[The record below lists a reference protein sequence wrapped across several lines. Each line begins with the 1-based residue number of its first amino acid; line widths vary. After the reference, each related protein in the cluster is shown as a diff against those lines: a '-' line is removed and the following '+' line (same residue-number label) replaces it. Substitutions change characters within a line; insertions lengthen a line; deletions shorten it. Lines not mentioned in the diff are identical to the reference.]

1 MPKGELARC
10 SVLGWATEWATTDI
24 CQVLVA
30 HEISGDHLEVVLAD
44 ARGSMVVFLQSKGVT
59 TFNSVEES
67 ILRKH
72 WDRLPEFVGA
82 DVVQGWHQQGEDS
95 QAQYACA
102 GPEALP
108 GKTRPVHEN
117 DKLGGAPPK
126 WQGPPMGGRRDYGEG
141 GGDGTD
147 RDEDGDDDDDG
158 GGYPGGHGD
167 RDGGRQ
173 GAGRNGRG
181 GGDSGRGAKADR
193 RLEGL
198 SEALKSWERVL
209 RKPLE
214 SGQCLASPPGPNS
227 ELTMLRLGNR
237 MGSHVEAGGGLPS
250 LTFTGCVYLTHTISA
265 EGEGRNA
272 KARETFKVMEA
283 PGLADDTSP
292 ERLEVGQPA
301 SLLQFSQYLVE
312 QVTMVTEAMGAGL
325 DAQRGSTCLRVLR
338 DLAVEVDMIVTSMP
352 GIDGV
357 HSVSGDR
364 HVTAWALLWQFLFIR
379 IQHALLKGDPA
390 LVTRDLTKDWSMY
403 RSLYDSPERSA
414 WLLQFRVVLCYVGY
428 SCNRCG
434 RLNQTNAYC
443 FYCSKDKHLTLR
455 TATRNIAP
463 AGYHADRESF
473 DKGDGKFLKGATW
486 ASHFKARYPQYAAYT
501 SRSSAT
507 AAIPDVA
514 LDVEDHWRLLESKQ
528 SLVKVPR
535 GDSAITP
542 MVQVYG
548 AGI

>member
-1 MPKGELARC
+1 
-10 SVLGWATEWATTDI
+10 
-24 CQVLVA
+24 
-30 HEISGDHLEVVLAD
+30 
-44 ARGSMVVFLQSKGVT
+44 
-59 TFNSVEES
+59 
-67 ILRKH
+67 
-72 WDRLPEFVGA
+72 
-82 DVVQGWHQQGEDS
+82 
-95 QAQYACA
+95 
-102 GPEALP
+102 
-108 GKTRPVHEN
+108 
-117 DKLGGAPPK
+117 
-126 WQGPPMGGRRDYGEG
+126 MGGRRDYGEG

-227 ELTMLRLGNR
+227 ELTMLRLGHR

-325 DAQRGSTCLRVLR
+325 DAQRGSTCLLVLR
-338 DLAVEVDMIVTSMP
+338 ELAVEVDMIVTSMP